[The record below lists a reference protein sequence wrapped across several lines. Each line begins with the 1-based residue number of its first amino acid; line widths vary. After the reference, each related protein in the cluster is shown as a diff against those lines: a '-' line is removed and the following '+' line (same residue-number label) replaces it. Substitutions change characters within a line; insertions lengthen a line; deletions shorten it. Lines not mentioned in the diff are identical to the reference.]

1 MAAARIQSPFR
12 ARPWSAAGPT
22 RYPDCAPRLPLTIPN
37 TPAHTEIPMQELF
50 TVEPEPQKA
59 FLIGIRDG
67 SMDEAEAQSL
77 ARELAGLAETL
88 GVEILDQTTVKIR
101 EKHPKYGMGLGK
113 AEEIAERS
121 KDLGVD
127 CLIFDQDITPSQQRN
142 WEELTGVSAI
152 DRQELIIQI
161 FASRA
166 RTREAELQIELA
178 QLKHSLP
185 RLTHKYIDLSRQ
197 RGGRYG
203 TKGAGETK
211 LELDRRSI
219 LRRIHQLEEEIKE
232 VRQHRSTQ
240 RKKREKIPIP
250 TCALVGYT
258 NAGKSS
264 LLNAMTNAEVLA
276 EDKLFATL
284 DPTTRRLEVGRG
296 QPVLLTDTV
305 GFIRRLPHDLVDAF
319 HATLEEASLA
329 DILLIVLDA
338 ADPDVDRHYDTT
350 LSVLKDLGAEKTPKI
365 IILNKIDKVT
375 NPELLKDLEKRYSDS
390 VSISA
395 LNRTGLD
402 TLARRID
409 LLISGAAYRFR
420 FPVNRHDLV
429 AQLHRSGTVL
439 SERYEETYIEVE
451 ARLGERML
459 GTLKEWLIE

>member
-1 MAAARIQSPFR
+1 MTQAQA
-12 ARPWSAAGPT
+12 
-22 RYPDCAPRLPLTIPN
+22 
-37 TPAHTEIPMQELF
+37 PAHTEPLMQELV

-67 SMDEAEAQSL
+67 SMDDGEAQSL

-88 GVEILDQTTVKIR
+88 GVQILDQTTVKIR

-113 AEEIAERS
+113 TEEIAERAR
-121 KDLGVD
+121 DLGVN

-142 WEELTGVSAI
+142 WEELTGISAI

-178 QLKHSLP
+178 QLKHALP

-284 DPTTRRLEVGRG
+284 DPTTRRLEIGRG

-319 HATLEEASLA
+319 HATLEEASMA

-350 LSVLKDLGAEKTPKI
+350 LSVLKELGAEKTPKI
-365 IILNKIDKVT
+365 VILNKIDKVSS
-375 NPELLKDLEKRYSDS
+375 PERLQALEKQYSDS

-439 SERYEETYIEVE
+439 AERYEEDYIEVE
-451 ARLGERML
+451 ARLGQRML
-459 GTLKEWLIE
+459 GTLQEWRID

>member
-1 MAAARIQSPFR
+1 MAQE
-12 ARPWSAAGPT
+12 
-22 RYPDCAPRLPLTIPN
+22 RLPLTHPRP
-37 TPAHTEIPMQELF
+37 PAHTKTSMQNLV
-50 TVEPEPQKA
+50 TVESECQRA

-67 SMDEAEAQSL
+67 SMDDVEAQSL
-77 ARELAGLAETL
+77 VRELAGLAETL
-88 GVEILDQTTVKIR
+88 GVHIQDQTTVKIR
-101 EKHPKYGMGLGK
+101 EKHPKYGMGLGR
-113 AEEIAERS
+113 AEAIAERARA
-121 KDLGVD
+121 LGVD

-142 WEELTGVSAI
+142 WEELTGLSAI

-166 RTREAELQIELA
+166 RTKEAELQVELA
-178 QLKHSLP
+178 QLKHTLP

-211 LELDRRSI
+211 LELDRRSL
-219 LRRIHQLEEEIKE
+219 LRRIHQLEAEIKE
-232 VRQHRSTQ
+232 VRKHRSTQ
-240 RKKREKIPIP
+240 RKKREKIPLP

-264 LLNAMTNAEVLA
+264 LLNTMTNAEVLA

-284 DPTTRRLEVGRG
+284 DPTTRRLEIGRG

-319 HATLEEASLA
+319 HATLEEVSLA
-329 DILLIVLDA
+329 DLLLIVLDA

-350 LSVLKDLGAEKTPKI
+350 LSVLKELGAEQTPKI
-365 IILNKIDKVT
+365 VILNKIDKVSS
-375 NPELLKDLEKRYSDS
+375 PERIHALEKRYSDS

-420 FPVNRHDLV
+420 FPANRHELV

-439 SERYEETYIEVE
+439 AERYEEDHIEVE
-451 ARLGERML
+451 ARLGQRML
-459 GTLKEWLIE
+459 GTLKDYIID

>member
-1 MAAARIQSPFR
+1 MTQAQA
-12 ARPWSAAGPT
+12 
-22 RYPDCAPRLPLTIPN
+22 
-37 TPAHTEIPMQELF
+37 PAHTEPLMQELV
-50 TVEPEPQKA
+50 TVEPESQKA
-59 FLIGIRDG
+59 LLIGIRDG
-67 SMDEAEAQSL
+67 SMDDGEAQSL

-88 GVEILDQTTVKIR
+88 GVQILDQTTVKIR

-113 AEEIAERS
+113 AEEIAERAR
-121 KDLGVD
+121 DLGVN

-142 WEELTGVSAI
+142 WEELTGISAI

-178 QLKHSLP
+178 QLKHALP

-284 DPTTRRLEVGRG
+284 DPTTRRLEIGRG

-319 HATLEEASLA
+319 HATLEEASMA
-329 DILLIVLDA
+329 DILLIVLDS

-350 LSVLKDLGAEKTPKI
+350 LSVLKELGAEKTPKI
-365 IILNKIDKVT
+365 VILNKIDKVSS
-375 NPELLKDLEKRYSDS
+375 PERLQSLEKQYSDS

-439 SERYEETYIEVE
+439 AERYEEDYIEVE
-451 ARLGERML
+451 ARLGQRML
-459 GTLKEWLIE
+459 GTLQEWRID

>member
-1 MAAARIQSPFR
+1 
-12 ARPWSAAGPT
+12 
-22 RYPDCAPRLPLTIPN
+22 
-37 TPAHTEIPMQELF
+37 
-50 TVEPEPQKA
+50 
-59 FLIGIRDG
+59 
-67 SMDEAEAQSL
+67 MDDVEAQSL
-77 ARELAGLAETL
+77 VRELAGLAETL
-88 GVEILDQTTVKIR
+88 GVHIQDQTTVKIR
-101 EKHPKYGMGLGK
+101 EKHPKYGMGLGR
-113 AEEIAERS
+113 AEAIAERARA
-121 KDLGVD
+121 LGVD

-142 WEELTGVSAI
+142 WEELTGLSAI

-166 RTREAELQIELA
+166 RTKEAELQVELA
-178 QLKHSLP
+178 QLKHTLP

-211 LELDRRSI
+211 LELDRRSL
-219 LRRIHQLEEEIKE
+219 LRRIHQLEAEIKE
-232 VRQHRSTQ
+232 VRKHRSTQ
-240 RKKREKIPIP
+240 RKKREKIPLP

-264 LLNAMTNAEVLA
+264 LLNTMTNAEVLA

-284 DPTTRRLEVGRG
+284 DPTTRRLEIGRG

-319 HATLEEASLA
+319 HATLEEVSLA
-329 DILLIVLDA
+329 DLLLIVLDA

-350 LSVLKDLGAEKTPKI
+350 LSVLKELGAEQTPKI
-365 IILNKIDKVT
+365 VILNKIDKVSS
-375 NPELLKDLEKRYSDS
+375 PERIHALEKRYSDS

-420 FPVNRHDLV
+420 FPANRHELV

-439 SERYEETYIEVE
+439 AERYEEDHIEVE
-451 ARLGERML
+451 ARLGQRML
-459 GTLKEWLIE
+459 GTLKDYIID